1 MKSWGK
7 RSLGLL
13 GLVFVFGIAAVAAAP
28 ASAEPKSKK
37 SEGRLVAFDAEA
49 NTLTVKVK
57 GKEEV
62 FHVKSEGTVL
72 TRTSVTLNGRP
83 AKLTDLPPKAPVI
96 VYWREN
102 AANKDR
108 KDARKI
114 DAPRVP
120 EDLLEE
126 FE

>member
-1 MKSWGK
+1 MESWGK

-13 GLVFVFGIAAVAAAP
+13 GVLFVFGFVAVVAAP
-28 ASAEPKSKK
+28 AAAEPKSKR

-49 NTLTVKVK
+49 DTITVKVK
-57 GKEEV
+57 GKDEL

-83 AKLTDLPPKAPVI
+83 AKLADLPPKAPVI

-102 AANKDR
+102 AGDKDR
-108 KDARKI
+108 KDARKV
-114 DAPRVP
+114 DAPHIP

-126 FE
+126 YE

>member
-7 RSLGLL
+7 RSVGLL
-13 GLVFVFGIAAVAAAP
+13 GVLFVFGFVAVTVAP
-28 ASAEPKSKK
+28 AAEPKSKK
-37 SEGRLVAFDAEA
+37 SEGRLVTYDAAAE
-49 NTLTVKVK
+49 TVTVKVK
-57 GKEEV
+57 GKDEV
-62 FHVKSEGTVL
+62 FHVKPEGTVL

-83 AKLTDLPPKAPVI
+83 AKLSELPAKAPVI

-102 AANKDR
+102 DGNKER